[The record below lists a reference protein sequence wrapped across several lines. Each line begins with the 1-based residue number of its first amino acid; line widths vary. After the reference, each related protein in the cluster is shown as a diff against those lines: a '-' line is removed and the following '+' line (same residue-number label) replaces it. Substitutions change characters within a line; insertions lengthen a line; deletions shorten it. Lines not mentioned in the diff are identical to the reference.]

1 MNLVDLFAGCGG
13 MTLGFR
19 RAGFRSV
26 LAVENDHAAA
36 STYAANF
43 GSRHVAWC
51 GIEDVGD
58 RQMSG
63 LPEVDVVIG
72 GPPCQGFSGLGSR
85 DPGDPRNRL
94 WREYLRFVAELRPRM
109 FVIENVDRFLRSNEF
124 ALLQDALTDGALP
137 GYRIVSGVLNAADFG
152 APQKRHRA
160 IVIGSRVGEPQLP
173 GPTHSRTAAAGLRP
187 WRTVR
192 DVLAALPARPNGVDL
207 PPDHMDTFF
216 DIAVPGPFKGLDIH
230 VGRRPTEMS
239 LRRYR
244 HIPEGGNRFAL
255 PEELLSP
262 CWQKKRTGTTDVMG
276 RLHWDQPSVTI
287 RTEFFKPE
295 KGRYLHPSE
304 NRPITH
310 YEAAKLQGFPES
322 FGWCGTKVQIARQI
336 GNAVPVQLARAV
348 AKAVERQL
356 SS

>member
-19 RAGFRSV
+19 KAGLRSV
-26 LAVENDHAAA
+26 LAVESDHAAA

-43 GSRHVAWC
+43 GARHVAWS
-51 GIEDVGD
+51 GIEEVDD
-58 RQMSG
+58 ELFSR
-63 LPEVDVVIG
+63 LPEIDVVIG

-85 DPGDPRNRL
+85 DPNDPRNQL
-94 WREYLRFVAELRPRM
+94 WREYLRFVAALRPQM

-124 ALLQDALTDGALP
+124 ALLQDALAKGALS

-152 APQKRHRA
+152 AAQKRHRA
-160 IVIGSRVGEPQLP
+160 IVIGSRTGEPQLP
-173 GPTHSRTAAAGLRP
+173 EPTHSRTPVSGLKP

-192 DVLAALPARPNGVDL
+192 DVLAGLPARPTGVDL
-207 PPDHMDTFF
+207 PPDHVDEFF
-216 DIAVPGPFKGLDIH
+216 GLAVPGPFKGLDIH
-230 VGRRPTEMS
+230 VGRRPTDMS

-244 HIPEGGNRFAL
+244 LVPEGGNRFDL
-255 PEELLSP
+255 PEDLLSP

-336 GNAVPVQLARAV
+336 GNAVPVPLAYAVARAV
-348 AKAVERQL
+348 MRQL
-356 SS
+356 SG